1 MTKFEIVDGVVRG
14 YATAVVELSFDIEV
28 FELPMRESYECEAET
43 PEEFLD
49 LIRDDVHR
57 DIENHIEIALD
68 NFGYRCDDGVNLDSS
83 QTPDINQMEL
93 DVEVE
98 EVEDDEA

>member
-1 MTKFEIVDGVVRG
+1 MLKFEIVDGVVRG
-14 YATAVVELSFDIEV
+14 YATAVAELSFEIPV
-28 FELPMRESYECEAET
+28 YELRECYEGEAET

-68 NFGYRCDDGVNLDSS
+68 NFGYRCDDGVNLDSC

-93 DVEVE
+93 DIEVE
-98 EVEDDEA
+98 EVEDDEDE

>member
-1 MTKFEIVDGVVRG
+1 MLKFEVVDGVVRG
-14 YATAVVELSFDIEV
+14 YATAVAELSFEIPMY
-28 FELPMRESYECEAET
+28 ELSKSYEREAET

-49 LIRDDVHR
+49 LIRDDIHS

-68 NFGYRCDDGVNLDSS
+68 DLGYRCDDGVSLDSC

-93 DVEVE
+93 HLEVE
-98 EVEDDEA
+98 EVEDDPED

>member
-1 MTKFEIVDGVVRG
+1 
-14 YATAVVELSFDIEV
+14 
-28 FELPMRESYECEAET
+28 MRECYEGEAET

-68 NFGYRCDDGVNLDSS
+68 NFGYRCDDGVSLDSC

-98 EVEDDEA
+98 EVEDA